1 MDAVRGNA
9 VPLVSFV
16 CLRVLLVVLVQ
27 TSCFTVHLTWIFDS
41 LSLFFSA
48 KLSLSLCQFIS
59 VSPLSAAGADGSV
72 DALAASH
79 RAQSH
84 QLQLLSASVTTLV
97 ARHEQSRKF
106 AARLFAFLARWAPAA
121 IVIALLAAQ
130 HRARIVAWIE
140 TMSK

>member
-1 MDAVRGNA
+1 LDAVRDNA
-9 VPLVSFV
+9 ALLVCFV

-27 TSCFTVHLTWIFDS
+27 TSCFTVHVFS
-41 LSLFFSA
+41 VPLSLRQS
-48 KLSLSLCQFIS
+48 IS

-79 RAQSH
+79 RAQTH

-130 HRARIVAWIE
+130 HRARIVAWIQ